1 MTGGRL
7 PERPYSPAR
16 TVRLPKREET
26 ADRQEKENTM
36 KKFLVVALIE
46 GADIDGDTPEVVQAD
61 LKDLIEHDFSDSA
74 EVHVVTLP
82 TDEGDDP
89 QKDYG
94 LVTQLADKLKVG
106 LRAV

>member
-1 MTGGRL
+1 
-7 PERPYSPAR
+7 
-16 TVRLPKREET
+16 
-26 ADRQEKENTM
+26 M

-46 GADIDGDTPEVVQAD
+46 GADIDGDTSEAVQAD

-82 TDEGDDP
+82 MDEGDDP
-89 QKDYG
+89 QKDYE
-94 LVTQLADKLKVG
+94 LVTRLADSLKVG